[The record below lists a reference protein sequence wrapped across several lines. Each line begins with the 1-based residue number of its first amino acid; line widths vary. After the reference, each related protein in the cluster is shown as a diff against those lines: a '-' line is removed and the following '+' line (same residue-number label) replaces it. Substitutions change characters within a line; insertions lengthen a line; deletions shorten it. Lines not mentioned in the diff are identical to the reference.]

1 MSSRRISSDIPSR
14 MASRTVCCFIG
25 VPSGQS
31 GDVSTIGA
39 AGAEAAATGAG
50 AASTGAAC
58 AGAEATMSSAL
69 SPSSRSTAIAAFTL
83 TPSVPSAIK
92 ILPMIPSST
101 ASNSIVA
108 LSVSISA
115 KMSPDFTVSPSLT
128 NHLAKVPSSIVG
140 ESAGIRISVAISISP
155 IMRRCRSTAL
165 QELVP
170 GCFLRIQRIHSRP
183 L

>member
-1 MSSRRISSDIPSR
+1 M
-14 MASRTVCCFIG
+14 
-25 VPSGQS
+25 
-31 GDVSTIGA
+31 IGA
-39 AGAEAAATGAG
+39 AGAFAVAVAVAGAALG
-50 AASTGAAC
+50 AASTTGADVA
-58 AGAEATMSSAL
+58 MSSAL
-69 SPSSRSTAIAAFTL
+69 SPSSIRTAMAVFTL

-128 NHLAKVPSSIVG
+128 IHLDKVPSSIVG
-140 ESAGIRISVAISISP
+140 ERAGIRISVAISISP
-155 IMRRCRSTAL
+155 ITRRCRSTTL

-170 GCFLRIQRIHSRP
+170 GLLLQIQQMRSQR